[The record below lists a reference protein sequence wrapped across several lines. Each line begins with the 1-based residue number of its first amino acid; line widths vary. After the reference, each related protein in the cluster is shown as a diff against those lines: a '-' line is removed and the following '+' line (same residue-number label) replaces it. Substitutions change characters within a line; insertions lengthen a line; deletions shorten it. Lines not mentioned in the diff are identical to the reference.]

1 MFHCRL
7 QEYINR
13 SQASRRDQS
22 RRSSHDL
29 SRGSHRSQS
38 PDGRVR
44 LLRHRAGDKRTL
56 DASCERGDP
65 SEKRRREDAHIAR
78 SHTEGVAHQKRHDRP
93 SDNTSS
99 RGHTDQPRRVS
110 SQHNASPSCVTRLSD
125 PRTEALSPAIRDVRY
140 HSDPDLKSPRVC
152 RDRDGDRRRGRFQD
166 DSRSSSKKE
175 DWLGRSESGTPG
187 RSKNEYERGRSE
199 AGTPEVATPAD
210 DCETEVSEQQESG
223 AVPVKKTSS
232 QQLGISDYERMRGY
246 LSLQQKRTLAQQIS
260 LKDSKRLR
268 NRMIAD
274 YSSRSADYDEYMGS
288 LHREKG
294 SVANIET
301 PDSETND
308 TSPCGDSK
316 DLGDVMTSSVAL
328 HECTLMAAQTVS
340 THGRD
345 LTGVLESAYTAKGEP
360 TVNVITENSDQMG
373 VCKSGHVSSKQKRAR
388 SMVTREERMASLDT
402 RESRVVSSGYGSV
415 DTQQTTGD
423 VSKSNISDNN
433 GYSNTASLL
442 TPSNTKSRL
451 VSNDLENTAPLGV
464 LLSVLK
470 QSCSRGQLTPST
482 TTGQTLQS
490 APVASLL
497 NMLYAQT
504 TPTPGKGSVSPA
516 LSHVSLTTSGEKM
529 ALQGCVTTAISSPCS
544 SNSDATMLSHS
555 QIVRGVSQD
564 LNCDS
569 KVQQA
574 NPDKSVMDS
583 SGPTSTRDIDTK
595 KSLNDITLGNSELL
609 HTFVETENRGERND
623 KRDIAVQEVV
633 VNLKSSKVRHSAAKS
648 KSSAKRHKV
657 IHTNSSTADQSKNNR
672 SGKDSTIHRKEK
684 QITQPGYNSTA
695 PNCSILVTSV
705 DDTSDSIIT
714 SSQPHVDI
722 TTVDKS
728 FSRAIETTDDNTG
741 TDHYIDSD
749 VSDSFV
755 IDTSVSSV
763 CIDNHDSSSGEMDL
777 WDISLQSNNTS
788 KGDQCRS
795 AAADSQSRNHGSLG
809 HKSATPKDAGAVS
822 GRQLNAARNILTDVS
837 AQVHD
842 TLVLKSQEH
851 HATDKSKS
859 REHHVTD
866 KAKSARRSSSGH
878 KSKTQPVPLVV
889 DKSKLNSRKSQSK
902 AESHKGSEKKRHP
915 SAKERL
921 TCKEKKPSKSR
932 VASSGHDNTSPH
944 GMLNQSCNNT
954 QPTTC
959 ANAGQTSQSA
969 SVATL
974 VDQTPPSRVLSEAVS
989 RISSAAT
996 DSSEKKTLP
1005 ECTTTA
1011 ISPGCSST
1019 PDVTMLA
1026 NSQLLQG
1033 VPHDLKCDS
1042 MVQRT
1047 NQDETVIDSSKKS
1060 LATSEIDMKLPLN
1073 DIRPGDIQSLHTD
1086 VETES
1091 SNNLTKVSDM
1101 AVQEETVHVTL
1112 KERKPS
1118 KDRRHCTP
1126 SDSADSKRQSSA
1138 KKHKAKQDRNKNDLS
1153 SEKCGTRRKEKRVT
1167 GLEQKFISNTPI
1179 CSPLMTCVD
1188 GTIGSIITSSQPHAG
1203 IATVEKN
1210 VTRAID
1216 TTCDDTGVDNGA
1228 DSDVSDSAFVI
1239 DTDVSP
1245 VKNDNRN
1252 SSSGGI
1258 AEDLWDISL
1267 QSNSIKDTRCRKVT
1281 TDLQSRNCRSLG
1293 HEATGSKK
1301 ERVGGMASRMQL
1313 DSEENDST
1321 NVSAQVHGPL
1331 DVSKS
1336 RDHRKSHKAPV
1347 VRRSSGDKKG
1357 KARHVHC
1364 VDNKSRVKSQS
1375 KEESH
1380 KAAEK
1385 KHHPS
1390 NQHQLT
1396 QKDRKPSKSRA
1407 VSAAQENATPHG
1419 MPLSVPKH
1427 SCDKTQPTPSTNAGQ
1442 TSHSAPVVALV
1453 GQTTPSPGKDS
1464 LSGVVPRV
1472 SDDKGEKKT
1481 LPECNTLAKSSGS
1494 STPDVTMLAHSVIV
1508 QSVPRDLNC
1517 DSTVQRTNLMDS
1529 SEPVLTDDID
1539 IKQSLN
1545 DIRPGDVDS
1554 LHTVVETKSGRERT
1568 TKSYIAVQE
1577 ETVHL
1582 SCSKDT
1588 LYWTASDS
1596 SPTEL
1601 KSSAKRRKVL
1611 PTKQDRNKDDLSSEK
1626 CAIRRKERQITEPE
1640 YISTSPNCAVL
1651 LPSVDDTTDSE
1662 ISGSR
1667 HHADIATVEKGF
1679 SRTIETMDDN
1689 TGADD
1694 DADSD
1699 DSDSAFVIDTTVSPV
1714 KSDNR
1719 ESSSGGIDEDL
1730 WDISLKSNRNK
1741 DSHFR
1746 DVRVNSQSS
1755 NRGSSGEPRT
1765 KDGGVVSRRQLDGVR
1780 NDAARVTAHAR
1791 DPRGVVKSR
1800 DHRTVDR
1807 APMVCRDDCKSNAR
1821 QAPRVS
1827 SDSKRKS
1834 RPNERR
1840 VDGPEKKLHL
1850 SNQHRLTQME
1860 SNDYRRPAHHH
1871 DRPQTDA
1878 VRRRSEDAGTRITT
1892 PNRSRHIASSSPVRR
1907 GSGMPERGSRGRGD
1921 GIGDPDHNQKERRT
1935 DMQSPSQR
1943 RSVHRGSKDRTSGGL
1958 PSSNTKR
1965 AVGDMR
1971 DNDSNTHAR
1980 TPDTRHKYHHSRTH
1994 GVGDGFHDGD
2004 HLRAKAV
2011 VGDKRGKDPM
2021 ARKQSAVNGMRGKD
2035 TGARAHSVINDERDQ
2050 DIYACTHAVNSH
2062 DKRNRARKQ
2071 SEGNDM
2077 HGEDNYVRTHRPI
2090 NDTRSKDTN
2099 ARTDGAVYDTP
2110 DKNTGT
2116 RTQGVDND
2124 SRNKDDCT
2132 PGVVSDT
2139 VNKDTPT
2146 PDVSTAAQD
2155 DSTEEGEIVSD
2166 DEEVTTSYVSRRA
2179 ADSCRPAGGVD
2190 TLQEHGNS
2198 RPRSSHGSSGRRT
2211 SHSTKTKH

>member
-1 MFHCRL
+1 MLLFHCRL

-13 SQASRRDQS
+13 SQANRRDESRRPS
-22 RRSSHDL
+22 RGLASRDL
-29 SRGSHRSQS
+29 GRGSHRSQS

-44 LLRHRAGDKRTL
+44 LRHRVGDKRTL
-56 DASCERGDP
+56 DAGSERGDP
-65 SEKRRREDAHIAR
+65 SEKRRREDEHR
-78 SHTEGVAHQKRHDRP
+78 RHTEAVTHQRRHDRP
-93 SDNTSS
+93 IDKASSAS
-99 RGHTDQPRRVS
+99 RGHATHLDQPRRVS
-110 SQHNASPSCVTRLSD
+110 SQHNASPSRLSD
-125 PRTEALSPAIRDVRY
+125 PRTESLSPAIRDTRY
-140 HSDPDLKSPRVC
+140 HSDLDSKSPRVC
-152 RDRDGDRRRGRFQD
+152 RDREGDRRRGRFQD
-166 DSRSSSKKE
+166 DSARSSSKKE
-175 DWLGRSESGTPG
+175 DWLSRSEGGTPG
-187 RSKNEYERGRSE
+187 RSKNEYERSMSE

-210 DCETEVSEQQESG
+210 DCETEVSVRQESG

-260 LKDSKRLR
+260 FKDSKRLR

-294 SVANIET
+294 SVANIDT

-316 DLGDVMTSSVAL
+316 DLGDVMTSGVAL

-345 LTGVLESAYTAKGEP
+345 LTGTEVLESVYTAKAEP

-388 SMVTREERMASLDT
+388 SMVTTEESMASLDT

-433 GYSNTASLL
+433 RVHTGYSNTASLL

-451 VSNDLENTAPLGV
+451 VSNDLGNTAPLGV

-470 QSCSRGQLTPST
+470 QSCSRSQLPPST

-504 TPTPGKGSVSPA
+504 TPTPGIGLVSPA

-544 SNSDATMLSHS
+544 SNSDVTMLSHS

-564 LNCDS
+564 HKSDS
-569 KVQQA
+569 AVQKTI
-574 NPDKSVMDS
+574 PDKSVMDS

-609 HTFVETENRGERND
+609 HTFVETENRND

-657 IHTNSSTADQSKNNR
+657 IHMNRSTADRSKND
-672 SGKDSTIHRKEK
+672 SSSKDSTIHRKEK
-684 QITQPGYNSTA
+684 QITQPGHNSTA
-695 PNCSILVTSV
+695 PDCSILVTSV

-728 FSRAIETTDDNTG
+728 FSRAIETTGDNTG
-741 TDHYIDSD
+741 ADDYIDSD

-763 CIDNHDSSSGEMDL
+763 CIDNRDSSSSEMDL
-777 WDISLQSNNTS
+777 WDISLQSNTS
-788 KGDQCRS
+788 TKGNHSRS
-795 AAADSQSRNHGSLG
+795 VAADSQSRNHGSLG
-809 HKSATPKDAGAVS
+809 HKSATTKDAGAVS
-822 GRQLNAARNILTDVS
+822 GRQLNAARNSLTDVS

-851 HATDKSKS
+851 HATDK
-859 REHHVTD
+859 
-866 KAKSARRSSSGH
+866 AKSARRSSSDH
-878 KSKTQPVPLVV
+878 KSKTQQAPLVV
-889 DKSKLNSRKSQSK
+889 NKSKLNSRKSQSK
-902 AESHKGSEKKRHP
+902 TESHKGSEKKRHP

-954 QPTTC
+954 QPTSCTS
-959 ANAGQTSQSA
+959 AGQTLQSA
-969 SVATL
+969 PVSAVVA
-974 VDQTPPSRVLSEAVS
+974 QITPSPGKRVLSDAVTLTTTNS
-989 RISSAAT
+989 L
-996 DSSEKKTLP
+996 ENKTLP
-1005 ECTTTA
+1005 ERITTA
-1011 ISPGCSST
+1011 RSSACSSNSE
-1019 PDVTMLA
+1019 VTILA
-1026 NSQLLQG
+1026 HSETVQS
-1033 VPHDLKCDS
+1033 VPQNLKFDGTIQCA
-1042 MVQRT
+1042 
-1047 NQDETVIDSSKKS
+1047 NLDETVIDSSTKS
-1060 LATSEIDMKLPLN
+1060 LASDIDIKLSLN
-1073 DIRPGDIQSLHTD
+1073 DVRPSSSESLHTV

-1091 SNNLTKVSDM
+1091 SNQGTNVTDI
-1101 AVQEETVHVTL
+1101 AVQQETVDVKL

-1118 KDRRHCTP
+1118 KDKRSCAP
-1126 SDSADSKRQSSA
+1126 SGSADTKLKSSA
-1138 KKHKAKQDRNKNDLS
+1138 KKHKVKHSKQDRNKNDLG
-1153 SEKCGTRRKEKRVT
+1153 SEKSTLHSIEEKRVT
-1167 GLEQKFISNTPI
+1167 ELEQKCISDTPI
-1179 CSPLMTCVD
+1179 CPPLVTSVD
-1188 GTIGSIITSSQPHAG
+1188 ADSVIIGSQPHVD
-1203 IATVEKN
+1203 IATVGKDF
-1210 VTRAID
+1210 TAAIETMGD
-1216 TTCDDTGVDNGA
+1216 NTGADDYI
-1228 DSDVSDSAFVI
+1228 DSDVSESAFLI
-1239 DTDVSP
+1239 DTTVSP
-1245 VKNDNRN
+1245 VKSDKRN

-1258 AEDLWDISL
+1258 DEDLWNISL
-1267 QSNSIKDTRCRKVT
+1267 QSNSVKDTSHHKVRA
-1281 TDLQSRNCRSLG
+1281 DLQSRNCENLE
-1293 HEATGSKK
+1293 HEAIGSEK
-1301 ERVGGMASRMQL
+1301 EGGVARRIQS
-1313 DSEENDST
+1313 DSEKNDST
-1321 NVSAQVHGPL
+1321 NVSAQVHDPL
-1331 DVSKS
+1331 DVSKA
-1336 RDHRKSHKAPV
+1336 RDHRKSHNAPV
-1347 VRRSSGDKKG
+1347 ARRSSSDHTSKT
-1357 KARHVHC
+1357 RHYC
-1364 VDNKSRVKSQS
+1364 VDNKSKLNSRKGQS
-1375 KEESH
+1375 KHESH
-1380 KAAEK
+1380 KGSEK
-1385 KHHPS
+1385 KRHPS
-1390 NQHQLT
+1390 Q
-1396 QKDRKPSKSRA
+1396 DRKKGRKHSKSQV
-1407 VSAAQENATPHG
+1407 VSAEQENTSSHG
-1419 MPLSVPKH
+1419 MPLLVLEP
-1427 SCDKTQPTPSTNAGQ
+1427 SCNDGQ
-1442 TSHSAPVVALV
+1442 SAPVGTLV
-1453 GQTTPSPGKDS
+1453 DQTTPSPGKDL

-1472 SDDKGEKKT
+1472 SDDNGAKKT
-1481 LPECNTLAKSSGS
+1481 LPVCITLARLSGDT
-1494 STPDVTMLAHSVIV
+1494 STPDVTMLAHSEIV
-1508 QSVPRDLNC
+1508 QSVPRDLKC
-1517 DSTVQRTNLMDS
+1517 DSTVERTNVMDS
-1529 SEPVLTDDID
+1529 SEPVSTDDVD
-1539 IKQSLN
+1539 IKKSLN
-1545 DIRPGDVDS
+1545 DVKPGS
-1554 LHTVVETKSGRERT
+1554 IELLHTVVETDSGSERT
-1568 TKSYIAVQE
+1568 NERHIAIPE
-1577 ETVHL
+1577 ETETVHL

-1601 KSSAKRRKVL
+1601 KSHVKRRKVL
-1611 PTKQDRNKDDLSSEK
+1611 PTKQDRNKDDLNIEK
-1626 CAIRRKERQITEPE
+1626 CTTRRKEKQITEPE
-1640 YISTSPNCAVL
+1640 HISTSPNCAVL
-1651 LPSVDDTTDSE
+1651 LASVDDASHSE
-1662 ISGSR
+1662 ISGSQHR
-1667 HHADIATVEKGF
+1667 KDSATVEKSF
-1679 SRTIETMDDN
+1679 SRRIETTDDN
-1689 TGADD
+1689 TGDNDD
-1694 DADSD
+1694 VDSD
-1699 DSDSAFVIDTTVSPV
+1699 VSDSAFVIDTTVSPV

-1730 WDISLKSNRNK
+1730 WDISLKSNHNK
-1741 DSHFR
+1741 DSRFR

-1780 NDAARVTAHAR
+1780 NDAAKVTAHAR

-1800 DHRTVDR
+1800 DHRTVGR
-1807 APMVCRDDCKSNAR
+1807 APMVCRDDRKSNVC

-1827 SDSKRKS
+1827 SDPKRKS
-1834 RPNERR
+1834 RPNERH
-1840 VDGPEKKLHL
+1840 VDGPEKKRHL

-1860 SNDYRRPAHHH
+1860 SNDYRRPTHHP
-1871 DRPQTDA
+1871 DRSQKDSA
-1878 VRRRSEDAGTRITT
+1878 RRRSENPGSRITT
-1892 PNRSRHIASSSPVRR
+1892 LNRTRHIASSSPVGR
-1907 GSGMPERGSRGRGD
+1907 SGVPERGSRGRGD
-1921 GIGDPDHNQKERRT
+1921 GIGDSDHNQKERRT

-1943 RSVHRGSKDRTSGGL
+1943 RSVHRGSKDRISGDL
-1958 PSSNTKR
+1958 SSSNTKR

-1980 TPDTRHKYHHSRTH
+1980 TPDTRRKDHHSRTH

-2077 HGEDNYVRTHRPI
+2077 HGEDIYVRTHRPV
-2090 NDTRSKDTN
+2090 NDTRSTDMN

-2110 DKNTGT
+2110 DKNPGS
-2116 RTQGVDND
+2116 RALGVVND
-2124 SRNKDDCT
+2124 SRNSAGCT
-2132 PGVVSDT
+2132 QAVVSDT
-2139 VNKDTPT
+2139 VSKVTPILV
-2146 PDVSTAAQD
+2146 VSTAAQD

-2166 DEEVTTSYVSRRA
+2166 DDEEVSTSYVTKLRADDSSRSDTMQ
-2179 ADSCRPAGGVD
+2179 DSGS
-2190 TLQEHGNS
+2190 S